1 MQLNTWKLWHLFRNS
16 ILIYLEVYLQI
27 LKVFISFGT
36 NSLTFFLKSSYLF
49 TLSASFPSPT
59 NDKDGMYFK
68 EIRKTIYMDWKLY
81 INQTQC
87 MYLDLNKC
95 TFTNDRR
102 HFSLTIDNA
111 AEGMR
116 QDGWLPHSTDSCDLD
131 LLIVPRQIPVKN
143 MKEHSREIC

>member
-36 NSLTFFLKSSYLF
+36 NSMTFFLKSSYLF

-59 NDKDGMYFK
+59 NDKERMYFK
-68 EIRKTIYMDWKLY
+68 EIRKTIYMDWKIY

-95 TFTNDRR
+95 IFTNDRR

-116 QDGWLPHSTDSCDLD
+116 QDVSRRCWRAVPPGQGSVWTCQDFTPHCLHT
-131 LLIVPRQIPVKN
+131 IHIF
-143 MKEHSREIC
+143 